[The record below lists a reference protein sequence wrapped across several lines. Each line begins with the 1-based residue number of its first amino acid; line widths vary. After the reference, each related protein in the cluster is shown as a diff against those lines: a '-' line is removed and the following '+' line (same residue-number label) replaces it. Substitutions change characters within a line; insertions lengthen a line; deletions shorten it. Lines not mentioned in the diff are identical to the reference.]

1 VRAQLL
7 LHTSAP
13 YQADELQH
21 QQEELSRKLEAKKG
35 EEAR

>member
-1 VRAQLL
+1 M

-13 YQADELQH
+13 YQADELQR
-21 QQEELSRKLEAKKG
+21 QQEEVAKRLETKKA